1 MSSFTSDTAA
11 SGPSSSPSSGLYED
25 FMTRA
30 LDLTS
35 KSTKEYKSRK
45 FETYVNDPNIE
56 KIIKRFGYPTDGDK
70 STVMDYNNLIN
81 AFFAND
87 LYKLSMAPVIDKCS
101 IDKEGCVVQFKL
113 DLRTEST
120 FNEPLKEF
128 VTTPEFSTTLAKELD
143 KFKSRLFDEPT
154 LASVIN
160 SPGPIWKKYWSDR
173 HKDLIL
179 GKPLIETNSDKIIE
193 NFTKFDGTELNIADF
208 HEGTIVLNCTPKPK
222 NSTQPSNVVLSVSLI
237 DGSLDVRATGSWQL
251 CSFLETPIMQC
262 VYEVLHREYLKKSGK
277 TYGSWLAEA
286 LYRTFSGMCFLE
298 NRPIKVAL
306 FSGRRTGGALFN
318 LLQVYLWN
326 QFDSQFIPVVN
337 PTGKNLGTS
346 SFWALHILKTIV
358 DSKIIVIAPTGTHAH
373 ELSMTLAALYP
384 QLDDQRK
391 GFVGS
396 QILGHLLYRY
406 LSAGSDKI
414 SPILSDTVGTI
425 NFLKTAVSLN
435 DVKTGKKALCSF
447 QMSARQD
454 SGELSDYALIMNHYF
469 NIAEC
474 SRPPL
479 MASEIDDR
487 DKDFDHAIGAGYTLA
502 GVGGALGDSEKI
514 DSEEILGIKFDTNNH
529 FAASMAVKVAC
540 VWAGADTETRYT
552 LKTGD
557 KDSEDK
563 LTYDKKNASGMLDIG
578 KRFQELHRKGV
589 EEIKEKI
596 TSAEFTSAETGDKQT
611 LLDEIIIKMSPSAD
625 TTPPKG
631 GRRTRKHVRKNTKR
645 NKKQNK
651 KRSHK
656 RK

>member
-1 MSSFTSDTAA
+1 MASFIESAA
-11 SGPSSSPSSGLYED
+11 SAASGGPSSSETSLYTD

-30 LDLTS
+30 SEL
-35 KSTKEYKSRK
+35 STKSKKIYKGK
-45 FETYVNDPNIE
+45 NFETYAVTDQNI
-56 KIIKRFGYPTDGDK
+56 KIIIEEFSYPTDGDK
-70 STVMDYNNLIN
+70 STVMDNKNLIN

-101 IDKEGCVVQFKL
+101 KDTKGCVVQFKL

-128 VTTPEFSTTLAKELD
+128 VITPEFSTTLAKELD
-143 KFKSRLFDEPT
+143 KFKSRLFDQPT
-154 LASVIN
+154 LESVIT
-160 SPGPIWKKYWSDR
+160 SPGPIWKEYWLNG

-179 GKPLIETNSDKIIE
+179 GKPLIEIDRNEIFK
-193 NFTKFDGTELNIADF
+193 NFTKFDGTELTDENF
-208 HEGTIVLNCTPKPK
+208 HEDTIVLNCIPKPK

-262 VYEVLHREYLKKSGK
+262 VYEVLHRQYLKDSEK
-277 TYGSWLAEA
+277 TYGAWLAEA
-286 LYRTFSGMCFLE
+286 LYRTFSGMSFLE
-298 NRPIKVAL
+298 SKDIKVAL

-326 QFDSQFIPVVN
+326 QFDSQFIPGVN
-337 PTGKNLGTS
+337 QTGKNLGTS

-358 DSKIIVIAPTGTHAH
+358 DQNTDNKIAIAPSGTHAH
-373 ELSMTLAALYP
+373 ELSMTLATLYP
-384 QLDDQRK
+384 DLDDQEK

-396 QILGHLLYRY
+396 QILGHLLYKY
-406 LSAGSDKI
+406 LSAG
-414 SPILSDTVGTI
+414 PTPTPMLTDTVGTG
-425 NFLKTAVSLN
+425 NFLKTSVILLDKRN
-435 DVKTGKKALCSF
+435 NNRALCSF
-447 QMSARQD
+447 ASARQD
-454 SGELSDYALIMNHYF
+454 SGELTEYARIVTEYVTAAKCGPMPL
-469 NIAEC
+469 
-474 SRPPL
+474 L

-487 DKDFDHAIGAGYTLA
+487 DTDFEKAIEAGYKLA

-514 DSEEILGIKFDTNNH
+514 DSEEILGSKFDTNNH

-540 VWAGADTETRYT
+540 VWAGADEKPRYT

-557 KDSEDK
+557 KNSEDK
-563 LTYDKKNASGMLDIG
+563 LTYDKINAPQMRNIG
-578 KRFQELHRKGV
+578 KKFQELHQKALENISS
-589 EEIKEKI
+589 EESSEESSEK
-596 TSAEFTSAETGDKQT
+596 QN
-611 LLDEIIIKMSPSAD
+611 LLDEILDRLIPP
-625 TTPPKG
+625 PPKG